1 MGRAPA
7 AQLLGNGE
15 ILVPVKGESG
25 DWRVCRLEPDEEG
38 YAAWLAQIQDANRP
52 AGLVER
58 ALTFWGVGLLLLFGI
73 PIVLALL
80 VLLGGAVR

>member
-1 MGRAPA
+1 MGHAPA

-25 DWRVCRLEPDEEG
+25 EWRVCRLEPDEDG
-38 YAAWLAQIQDANRP
+38 YADWLALIQDSNRP
-52 AGLVER
+52 VGIVER

-73 PIVLALL
+73 PLVLAAL
-80 VLLGGAVR
+80 VLLVGAVR